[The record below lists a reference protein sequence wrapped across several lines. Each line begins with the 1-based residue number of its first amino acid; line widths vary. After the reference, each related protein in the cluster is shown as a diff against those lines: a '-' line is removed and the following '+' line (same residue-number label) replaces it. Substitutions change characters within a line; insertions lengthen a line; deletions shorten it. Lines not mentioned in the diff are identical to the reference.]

1 MDCNTSKYL
10 QYKQKYLEQ
19 KAGMRQIHIQITN
32 KDKDYEISPKLKQL
46 LDESQQPMLKDNTSN
61 NTIHLLSVS
70 QLTKSIVLKYISK
83 ANEMKSL
90 GYQNKYPNKILIN
103 MFYEPSTRTSCSFQ
117 SAAIKL
123 GCKVI
128 SLTDKFSSSEKGE
141 SIEDTIKTLNFYGD
155 VIVLRHPDKGII
167 DKIKFSKIPI
177 INAGNGSGEHPTQAL
192 LDVYTI
198 YTELLKFKINLDSE
212 KREKIVITFC
222 GDLKNSRTIHSL
234 IHILTL
240 FPKIKFIYISP
251 PSLGM
256 PLEIIN
262 SIQHEQITMSS
273 LEEAISITDILY
285 VTRIQ
290 KERFSSEEEYISSMD
305 NYEKYH
311 INKKMMSYAKD
322 EMIVM
327 HPFPRLNEISTEV
340 DNDPRA
346 MYFTQIENGV
356 YMRMAI
362 LDYILS

>member
-1 MDCNTSKYL
+1 
-10 QYKQKYLEQ
+10 
-19 KAGMRQIHIQITN
+19 
-32 KDKDYEISPKLKQL
+32 
-46 LDESQQPMLKDNTSN
+46 
-61 NTIHLLSVS
+61 
-70 QLTKSIVLKYISK
+70 
-83 ANEMKSL
+83 
-90 GYQNKYPNKILIN
+90 
-103 MFYEPSTRTSCSFQ
+103 
-117 SAAIKL
+117 
-123 GCKVI
+123 
-128 SLTDKFSSSEKGE
+128 
-141 SIEDTIKTLNFYGD
+141 
-155 VIVLRHPDKGII
+155 
-167 DKIKFSKIPI
+167 
-177 INAGNGSGEHPTQAL
+177 
-192 LDVYTI
+192 
-198 YTELLKFKINLDSE
+198 
-212 KREKIVITFC
+212 
-222 GDLKNSRTIHSL
+222 
-234 IHILTL
+234 
-240 FPKIKFIYISP
+240 
-251 PSLGM
+251 M